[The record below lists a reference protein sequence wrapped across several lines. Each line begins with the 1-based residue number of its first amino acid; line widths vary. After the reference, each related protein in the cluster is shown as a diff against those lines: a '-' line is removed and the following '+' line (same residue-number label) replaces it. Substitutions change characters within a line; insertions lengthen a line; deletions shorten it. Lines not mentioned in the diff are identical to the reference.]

1 MKQKKMVT
9 LLMILLLVVSFNIY
23 AGDTSAEIA
32 EIKTC
37 VDKWV
42 KMWNTYDLQEV
53 KRLFLNRNKLT
64 YFSSE
69 KEGIIKGIDE
79 VIKHHKGFG
88 FVKGGKSQR
97 NKLWLEDLTIT
108 PLGQSVVVTG
118 IWFFKKPGKLQKGP
132 VTIVYLKEENQFKI
146 AHMHFANYK
155 SEN

>member
-1 MKQKKMVT
+1 MKQKKMIT
-9 LLMILLLVVSFNIY
+9 LPMILLLVVSFHIY
-23 AGDTSAEIA
+23 AGDTSAEIS

-42 KMWNTYDLQEV
+42 KMWNTYDLLEV
-53 KRLFLNRNKLT
+53 KRLFLNSNKLT

-69 KEGIIKGIDE
+69 KQGIIKGIDE

-88 FVKGGKSQR
+88 FVNGGKSQQ

-108 PLGQSVVVTG
+108 PLGKSVIVTG

-132 VTIVYLKEENQFKI
+132 VTIVYLKQDNQFKI
-146 AHMHFANYK
+146 AHMHFANY
-155 SEN
+155 